1 MNIVYLLIHKIRLEE
16 NNPPYYYI
24 GSKWKWNG
32 DKSYISSSRSKIVK
46 DSDPSDFILTPI
58 WFSESCTKE
67 ELLEKEKEFQL
78 AHDVI
83 KNKLFFNG
91 NIANSKI
98 FTPESRNKAVESF
111 KKKAWSE
118 TEEGKLLKDVWSE
131 RATQVKKER
140 YSKEFLSEKGKEN
153 MRKLTDSGKS
163 VCQLVHEGMM
173 QTMSEVGDDGLTG
186 FQRAG
191 KVLSTRLAEVD
202 EASGLTFA
210 EKLRYFGS
218 DYTRLTKFGFTFFSK
233 SSASKLLSVDKS
245 TMDRII
251 SGKCSKETYLK
262 LCSTFGNEAVDKE
275 DMLIISQGASVINVC
290 GKQFGSFESLK
301 AELGV
306 SHWAVEQFSKT
317 GIPNKK
323 LRIALINYFSEEVYN
338 IYYPKVKPS

>member
-24 GSKWKWNG
+24 GSKWNWNG
-32 DKSYISSSRSKIVK
+32 DNTYVSSSRSEIVK

-91 NIANSKI
+91 NIANSLI
-98 FTPESRNKAVESF
+98 FAPESRNKAVESF
-111 KKKAWSE
+111 KKKAWSKDE
-118 TEEGKLLKDVWSE
+118 DGKLLKDVWSE
-131 RATQVKKER
+131 RAAQVKKER
-140 YSKEFLSEKGKEN
+140 YSKEFLSEKGKRN
-153 MRKLTDSGKS
+153 MQKLTESGKT
-163 VCQLVHEGMM
+163 VCEVVHDGMM
-173 QTMSEVGDDGLTG
+173 QTMSEIGADGLTG

-191 KVLSTRLAEVD
+191 KALSVKLAEVD

-210 EKLRYFGS
+210 EKLRYYGN
-218 DYTRLTKFGFTFFSK
+218 DYTRFTKFGFTFFSK

-251 SGKCSKETYLK
+251 SGKCSRETYLK
-262 LCSTFGNEAVDKE
+262 LCSTFGNEAVEEE
-275 DMLIISQGASVINVC
+275 DMLVISKGASIFSVC

-301 AELGV
+301 EQLGV
-306 SHWAVEQFSKT
+306 SYWSVEQFSKT
-317 GIPNKK
+317 GKPNKK
-323 LRIALINYFSEEVYN
+323 LRIALINYFGEEVYN
-338 IYYPKVKPS
+338 MYYPEG